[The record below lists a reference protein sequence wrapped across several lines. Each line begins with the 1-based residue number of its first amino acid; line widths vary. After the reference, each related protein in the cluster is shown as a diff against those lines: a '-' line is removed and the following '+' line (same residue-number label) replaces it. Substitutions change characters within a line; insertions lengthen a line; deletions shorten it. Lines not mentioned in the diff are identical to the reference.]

1 VIASLRWLTLVLP
14 FMLLFAA
21 CTPSRA
27 ELVIANGPDVEV
39 LDPQLAN
46 TTAAARVFQ
55 ALFEGLTRLDPVTL
69 EVLPGLAESWQ
80 SNDAG
85 TVWSFRLRANLSWSD
100 GTPLTVEDVRASWL
114 RLADPSTGASYA
126 DWVRDANIE
135 INLEDRWLMI
145 FLARPMPLFDRMCAY
160 HALAPIPKIL
170 RNAAPGSFPAA
181 LPCSGPFRLLERRI
195 RDRIRVERNP
205 FSWRAESV
213 QLQSIDFLTIDSQFT
228 ALNLFLSGEV
238 LYTPNVPSLA
248 VPKLLA
254 EHSAIFAPA
263 PQFATYF
270 LRFHVNAP
278 PFDNRDLRLALTHA
292 IDRESLATQVGGGR
306 AAATSLVPNLV
317 QGYQPAPAP
326 AFDPTRARGFLAAAE
341 KSLGAS
347 IGRLEYIYPS
357 SELNRAVAEVLQQ
370 QWRDTLGLEVALV
383 NLENQSFRPL
393 QRNLEYQV
401 SHSSWIGD
409 YLDPLTFLELFHSQS
424 SNNRTGFQDHQYD
437 SLLDEASARPEASA
451 RFELLSL
458 AETKLLEE
466 AIVLPLLVDISQ
478 ELASPRLK
486 GFHRN
491 AAGIIDWARLSVEPL
506 P

>member
-1 VIASLRWLTLVLP
+1 
-14 FMLLFAA
+14 MLLLAA

-46 TTAAARVFQ
+46 STAAARVFQ
-55 ALFEGLTRLDPVTL
+55 ALFEGLTRLDPITL
-69 EVLPGLAESWQ
+69 EVVPGLAESWQ

-85 TVWSFRLRANLSWSD
+85 TVWSFRLRENLRWSD
-100 GTPLTVEDVRASWL
+100 GSPLTVEDVRASWL
-114 RLADPSTGASYA
+114 RLAAPSTGASYA
-126 DWVRDANIE
+126 DWLRDANIE
-135 INLEDRWLMI
+135 INLADRWLMV
-145 FLARPMPLFDRMCAY
+145 FLVRPMPLFDRMCAY
-160 HALAPIPKIL
+160 HALAPIPEAL
-170 RNAAPGSFPAA
+170 RNAAPGSFPKA
-181 LPCSGPFRLLERRI
+181 LPCSGPFRLVERRI

-205 FSWRAESV
+205 FSWRAEKV

-228 ALNLFLSGEV
+228 ALNLFLSDDV

-254 EHSAIFAPA
+254 EHPAIFQPA

-270 LRFHVNAP
+270 LRFRVNAP

-306 AAATSLVPNLV
+306 PAATSLVPDLV
-317 QGYQPAPAP
+317 KDYPHVSAPL
-326 AFDPTRARGFLAAAE
+326 FDPARARTYFAAAE
-341 KSLGAS
+341 KAQGGP
-347 IGRLEYIYPS
+347 IQRLEYIYPS

-370 QWRDTLGLEVALV
+370 QWREVLGIEVSLV

-393 QRNLEYQV
+393 QRDLEYQV

-409 YLDPLTFLELFHSQS
+409 YLDPLTFLELFHSNS
-424 SNNRTGFQDHQYD
+424 SNNRTGFKNHRYD
-437 SLLDEASARPEASA
+437 SLLDEASANPKASA
-451 RFELLSL
+451 RFEFLAA
-458 AETKLLEE
+458 AETMLLEE

-478 ELASPRLK
+478 ELASPRLH

-491 AAGIIDWARLSVEPL
+491 AAGVIDWARLSVGQQP
-506 P
+506 